1 MKTQEKDNY
10 FGELLNE
17 LRTNRELT
25 LRDLEEKTGITMS
38 YIQRLEI
45 GKNQPSLRV
54 LEQLA
59 DVLNVDPRIW
69 FNTQKSSSKC

>member
-1 MKTQEKDNY
+1 MNTQEKDNY

-17 LRTNRELT
+17 LRTSREMT
-25 LRDLEEKTGITMS
+25 LQELEEKTGITAS
-38 YIQRLEI
+38 YIYRLEI

-69 FNTQKSSSKC
+69 FKKHTKKF

>member
-1 MKTQEKDNY
+1 MNTQEKGNY
-10 FGELLNE
+10 FGELLNG
-17 LRTNRELT
+17 LRTNREMT

-38 YIQRLEI
+38 YIQRLET

-59 DVLNVDPRIW
+59 DVLNVNPSIW
-69 FNTQKSSSKC
+69 FKKHTKKF